1 MAFSQQQPQGQDPPA
16 TATVNPSGNN
26 VSPPQ
31 DDSQNQS
38 KADANQRIQS
48 SIQNLLS
55 DDPIL
60 DGVDVQASVN
70 DESIILTGTVA
81 SYAQH
86 QRVLQLAAQYGR
98 WRKIDDRVKMQ
109 KTCRSIKMQPE
120 PSGAGV

>member
-1 MAFSQQQPQGQDPPA
+1 MARVSLCIVLLSAVLAFSQQQPQSQDTPTTA
-16 TATVNPSGNN
+16 TANSSGNK
-26 VSPPQ
+26 SPSQ

-38 KADANQRIQS
+38 KADANERIQN

-109 KTCRSIKMQPE
+109 
-120 PSGAGV
+120 

>member
-1 MAFSQQQPQGQDPPA
+1 MARVSLCIVLLSAVMAFSQQQPQSQDPP
-16 TATVNPSGNN
+16 TVKPSGNK
-26 VSPPQ
+26 SPSPSQ

-38 KADANQRIQS
+38 NADANQRIQS

-109 KTCRSIKMQPE
+109 
-120 PSGAGV
+120 

>member
-1 MAFSQQQPQGQDPPA
+1 MAFSLQQPQSQDPP
-16 TATVNPSGNN
+16 TTTVNPSSNN
-26 VSPPQ
+26 PPSPSQ

-48 SIQNLLS
+48 SLQNLLS

-109 KTCRSIKMQPE
+109 
-120 PSGAGV
+120 

>member
-1 MAFSQQQPQGQDPPA
+1 MARISLCIVLLSAVMAFSQQQPQSQDPPTAA
-16 TATVNPSGNN
+16 TANPSGNN
-26 VSPPQ
+26 PSLPPQ

-48 SIQNLLS
+48 SIQDLLS
-55 DDPIL
+55 DDPVL

-70 DESIILTGTVA
+70 DESIVLTGTVA

-109 KTCRSIKMQPE
+109 
-120 PSGAGV
+120 